1 MGQKTHP
8 IGFRLG
14 GVMDWQAHW
23 FAHRGSEYR
32 RLTAEDHAIR
42 KLIDERFGESGAIS
56 KIEIERGPQDLV
68 VTINTARPGIIIGRG
83 GQRVDEMRAEL
94 EQMTEKRARLNIQE
108 VRQPELDAALV
119 GRSIAEQI
127 ERRVAYRRAVR
138 LAMQRTMQSGAKGIK
153 VVVSGRLGGADIART
168 DKQMEGQVPLHTL
181 RAEIDYAISEA
192 QTTYGT
198 IGIKVWVYRGDVV
211 PTAENLRARSM
222 ARLSLGTAPEQQ
234 RGGSGGSGGDEG
246 SSRPRRGRGGGRGGS
261 RGGGSRGRGGRNA
274 AAQNEAPAAAPEA
287 SSESSESGSDSS
299 STEKS

>member
-32 RLTAEDHAIR
+32 KLTAEDHAIR
-42 KLIDERFGESGAIS
+42 DSITKQFGDSGAIS

-83 GQRVDEMRAEL
+83 GQRVDELRAEL
-94 EQMTEKRARLNIQE
+94 EKMTEKRARLNIQE

-168 DKQMEGQVPLHTL
+168 DKQMDGRVPLHTL
-181 RAEIDYAISEA
+181 RAEIDYAVSEA
-192 QTTYGT
+192 RTTYGT
-198 IGIKVWVYRGDVV
+198 VGVKVWVYRGDVV
-211 PTAENLRARSM
+211 PSAENLRARSM

-234 RGGSGGSGGDEG
+234 GSGGGSGSGEGSGGG
-246 SSRPRRGRGGGRGGS
+246 SRRGRGGRGGS
-261 RGGGSRGRGGRNA
+261 RGGRSRGG
-274 AAQNEAPAAAPEA
+274 
-287 SSESSESGSDSS
+287 SGSQQSGDAGSGS
-299 STEKS
+299 GSNSKSAESN

>member
-23 FAHRGSEYR
+23 FAHRAGEYR
-32 RLTAEDHAIR
+32 KLTAEDYSIR
-42 KLIDERFGESGAIS
+42 TLIMSKFGDSGAIS

-83 GQRVDEMRAEL
+83 GQRVDELRAEL
-94 EQMTEKRARLNIQE
+94 EKMTEKRARLNIQE
-108 VRQPELDAALV
+108 VHQPELDAALV
-119 GRSIAEQI
+119 GRSIGEQI

-138 LAMQRTMQSGAKGIK
+138 LAVQRTMQSGALGIK

-168 DKQMEGQVPLHTL
+168 DKQMEGRVPLHTL
-181 RAEIDYAISEA
+181 RAEIDFAVSTS

-198 IGIKVWVYRGDVV
+198 IGIKVWIYRGDVV

-222 ARLSLGTAPEQQ
+222 ARISLGTAPEPQ
-234 RGGSGGSGGDEG
+234 RGGGASGPSEGGGS
-246 SSRPRRGRGGGRGGS
+246 RRGRGG
-261 RGGGSRGRGGRNA
+261 RGGGGGASRGRGRGSS
-274 AAQNEAPAAAPEA
+274 AQPTDGGNDSSAGGSSQKPAPE
-287 SSESSESGSDSS
+287 S
-299 STEKS
+299 K

>member
-23 FAHRGSEYR
+23 FAHRGSEYKK
-32 RLTAEDHAIR
+32 LTAEDHGIR
-42 KLIDERFGESGAIS
+42 TLINKQFGESGAIS

-83 GQRVDEMRAEL
+83 GQRVDELRGEL
-94 EQMTEKRARLNIQE
+94 EKMTEKRARLNIQE
-108 VRQPELDAALV
+108 VRQPELDSVLV
-119 GRSIAEQI
+119 GRSIAEQL

-138 LAMQRTMQSGAKGIK
+138 LAIQRTLQSGALGIK

-168 DKQMEGQVPLHTL
+168 DKQMEGRVPLHTL
-181 RAEIDYAISEA
+181 RAEIDYAVSEA
-192 QTTYGT
+192 NTTFGT
-198 IGIKVWVYRGDVV
+198 IGIKVWIYQGDIV

-234 RGGSGGSGGDEG
+234 RGRNEGGGSGQQSSGGDSPAPRRGRRGSGGGSGGGRRRRGGASASADGTSGNG
-246 SSRPRRGRGGGRGGS
+246 SSE
-261 RGGGSRGRGGRNA
+261 N
-274 AAQNEAPAAAPEA
+274 
-287 SSESSESGSDSS
+287 
-299 STEKS
+299 

>member
-23 FAHRGSEYR
+23 FAARGGEYK
-32 RLTAEDHAIR
+32 RLIAEDHSIR
-42 KLIDERFGESGAIS
+42 KLINDQFGESGAIS

-83 GQRVDEMRAEL
+83 GQRVDELRGEL
-94 EQMTEKRARLNIQE
+94 EKLTERRARLNIQE

-138 LAMQRTMQSGAKGIK
+138 LAMQRTTQAGAKGIK

-192 QTTYGT
+192 RTTYGT
-198 IGIKVWVYRGDVV
+198 IGIKVWVYKGDIV
-211 PTAENLRARSM
+211 PSAENLRARSM

-234 RGGSGGSGGDEG
+234 RAGGEEQGGGD
-246 SSRPRRGRGGGRGGS
+246 SAPRRRGGRGRGRA
-261 RGGGSRGRGGRNA
+261 RNSGQT
-274 AAQNEAPAAAPEA
+274 AQQ
-287 SSESSESGSDSS
+287 SSDSKGGES
-299 STEKS
+299 KDSAASEESK

>member
-23 FAHRGSEYR
+23 FAHRGGEYR

-94 EQMTEKRARLNIQE
+94 EKMTEKRARLNIQE

-168 DKQMEGQVPLHTL
+168 DKQMDGQVPLHTL

-192 QTTYGT
+192 RTTYGT

-234 RGGSGGSGGDEG
+234 QRGGGSGQGGQSGQSGGDG
-246 SSRPRRGRGGGRGGS
+246 SSRPRRGGGRGRGGS
-261 RGGGSRGRGGRNA
+261 RSRGGSSGNNSGGA
-274 AAQNEAPAAAPEA
+274 DA
-287 SSESSESGSDSS
+287 SSSGADKT
-299 STEKS
+299 STES

>member
-23 FAHRGSEYR
+23 FAHRGAEYR
-32 RLTAEDHAIR
+32 KLTAEDYSIR
-42 KLIDERFGESGAIS
+42 QLIIGQFGDSGAIS

-83 GQRVDEMRAEL
+83 GQRVDELRAEL
-94 EQMTEKRARLNIQE
+94 EKMTEKRARLNIQE

-168 DKQMEGQVPLHTL
+168 DKQMEGRVPLHTL
-181 RAEIDYAISEA
+181 RAEIDYAVVESR
-192 QTTYGT
+192 TTYGT
-198 IGIKVWVYRGDVV
+198 VGVKVWIYKGDVV
-211 PTAENLRARSM
+211 PSAENLRARSM
-222 ARLSLGTAPEQQ
+222 ARLSLGTAPEAQQ
-234 RGGSGGSGGDEG
+234 REGSGGGGEG
-246 SSRPRRGRGGGRGGS
+246 SGSRRGRGGRGGS
-261 RGGGSRGRGGRNA
+261 RGGGGRSRGGSGASQGGNSG
-274 AAQNEAPAAAPEA
+274 AAP
-287 SSESSESGSDSS
+287 SSGSKPSGS
-299 STEKS
+299 K

>member
-14 GVMDWQAHW
+14 GVIDWQAHW
-23 FAHRGSEYR
+23 FAHRGGEYR
-32 RLTAEDHAIR
+32 KLTAEDHSIR
-42 KLIDERFGESGAIS
+42 SLITERFGESGAIS
-56 KIEIERGPQDLV
+56 KIEIERGAQDLV

-83 GQRVDEMRAEL
+83 GQRVDDLRAEL

-138 LAMQRTMQSGAKGIK
+138 LAMQRTMQSGARGIK
-153 VVVSGRLGGADIART
+153 VVVSGRLAGADIART

-181 RAEIDYAISEA
+181 RAEIDYAVTEA
-192 QTTYGT
+192 RTTYGM

-234 RGGSGGSGGDEG
+234 RGGGGSAGSGSSDGSGSGGQ
-246 SSRPRRGRGGGRGGS
+246 RRGRGGRS
-261 RGGGSRGRGGRNA
+261 GGGSRGRSRGGSRNA
-274 AAQNEAPAAAPEA
+274 GSTSQASGNSDNSAPE
-287 SSESSESGSDSS
+287 SN
-299 STEKS
+299 

>member
-32 RLTAEDHAIR
+32 KLTAEDYSIR
-42 KLIDERFGESGAIS
+42 QLITGQFGDSGAIS

-83 GQRVDEMRAEL
+83 GQRVDELRAEL
-94 EQMTEKRARLNIQE
+94 EKMTEKRARLNIQE
-108 VRQPELDAALV
+108 VRQPELDAELV

-168 DKQMEGQVPLHTL
+168 DKQMEGRVPLHTL
-181 RAEIDYAISEA
+181 RAEIDYAVSVA
-192 QTTYGT
+192 ATTYGT
-198 IGIKVWVYRGDVV
+198 VGIKVWIYRGDVV
-211 PTAENLRARSM
+211 PSAENLRARSM

-234 RGGSGGSGGDEG
+234 QRGGEGSGGSGSGDG
-246 SSRPRRGRGGGRGGS
+246 SGSRRGRGGRGGS
-261 RGGGSRGRGGRNA
+261 RGGGGRSRGGGG
-274 AAQNEAPAAAPEA
+274 
-287 SSESSESGSDSS
+287 SSSPQGGNSGPQSGSGSKPS
-299 STEKS
+299 GSN

>member
-23 FAHRGSEYR
+23 FAHRGGEYR
-32 RLTAEDHAIR
+32 KLTAEDYSIR
-42 KLIDERFGESGAIS
+42 TLITKQLGESGAIS

-83 GQRVDEMRAEL
+83 GQRVDELRAEL
-94 EQMTEKRARLNIQE
+94 EKMTEKRARLNIQE
-108 VRQPELDAALV
+108 VRQPELDAVLV

-138 LAMQRTMQSGAKGIK
+138 LAMQRTMQSGALGVK

-168 DKQMEGQVPLHTL
+168 DKQMEGRVPLHTL
-181 RAEIDYAISEA
+181 RAEIDYAVSEA
-192 QTTYGT
+192 RTTYGT
-198 IGIKVWVYRGDVV
+198 VGVKVWIYRGDVV
-211 PTAENLRARSM
+211 PSAENLRARSM

-234 RGGSGGSGGDEG
+234 QRDGGSGRSGGGEGSGA
-246 SSRPRRGRGGGRGGS
+246 RRGRSGRGGS
-261 RGGGSRGRGGRNA
+261 RGGRSRGGSA
-274 AAQNEAPAAAPEA
+274 DSQSTSAEAKP
-287 SSESSESGSDSS
+287 GSDKTSPES
-299 STEKS
+299 N